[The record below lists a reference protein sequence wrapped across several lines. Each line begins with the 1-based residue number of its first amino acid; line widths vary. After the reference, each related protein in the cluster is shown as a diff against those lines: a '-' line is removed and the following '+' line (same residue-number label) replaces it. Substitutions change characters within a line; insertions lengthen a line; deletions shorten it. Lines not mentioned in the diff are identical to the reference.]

1 MSQYPNAVNPEL
13 TAIAVGFINPDANLI
28 ADRVLPL
35 VPTAQTFQYTVFDT
49 AQAYTVPNTLVGR
62 KSYPNEVEFGSTVLT
77 DKTADYALDDFV
89 PSSDMEVWAAMPKN
103 AGVPDPKRVST
114 LLTTS
119 LISLA
124 REIRAAGL
132 VFNASNYA
140 AGLQQTLAGVGQW
153 SDYANSNPVQAILAA
168 ADGMLRRPNKLV
180 IGRAAF
186 SVLRQHPKVVASVF
200 PISQTGNG
208 KVSAAQ
214 LAEAL
219 ELDEVIVGEGFVNIA
234 KPGAAAN
241 MQRVWGKNAALI
253 FSSETEAQ
261 YGQPTF
267 GWTAKFGNREV
278 REIQDAARGVTGGTT
293 VRVIER
299 VKELITAKEAGYYFQ
314 NCVA

>member
-1 MSQYPNAVNPEL
+1 MSQYPNVINPEL
-13 TAIAVGFINPDANLI
+13 TAIAVGFKNPDANLI

-35 VPTAQTFQYTVFDT
+35 VGTAQKFEYTVFDT
-49 AQAYTVPNTLVGR
+49 AQAYTVPDTLVGR
-62 KSYPNEVEFGSTVLT
+62 KSQPNEVEFGSKVLT
-77 DKTADYALDDFV
+77 EQTADHALDDFV
-89 PSSDMEVWAAMPKN
+89 PNSDMEAWQAMPK
-103 AGVPDPKRVST
+103 ASGVPDPKRIAT

-124 REIRAAGL
+124 REIRVAKV

-140 AGLQQTLAGVGQW
+140 PNLQETLVGVGQW
-153 SDYANSNPVQAILAA
+153 SDYTNSNPVKSILAA
-168 ADGMLRRPNKLV
+168 ADSMLRRPNKLV

-186 SVLRQHPKVVASVF
+186 SVLRQHPEVVAGVF

-208 KVSAAQ
+208 KVSAQQ
-214 LAEAL
+214 LAELL

-234 KPGAAAN
+234 RPGAAAN
-241 MQRVWGKNAALI
+241 MQRVWGKNASLI

-267 GWTAKFGNREV
+267 GWTAQCGNREV
-278 REIQDAARGVTGGTT
+278 REIANPTRGVTGGTT
-293 VRVIER
+293 VRVIDR

-314 NCVA
+314 DCVA